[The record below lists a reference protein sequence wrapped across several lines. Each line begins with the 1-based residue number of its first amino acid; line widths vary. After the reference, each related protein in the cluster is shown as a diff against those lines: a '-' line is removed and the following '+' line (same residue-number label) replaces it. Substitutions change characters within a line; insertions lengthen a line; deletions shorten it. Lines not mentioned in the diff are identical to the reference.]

1 MDLNYSA
8 EETAFR
14 DEVRGWLEQNLPHDL
29 RDKVRDYKELSKD
42 DLERWHKILA
52 RKGWVAPDWPVQWGG
67 TGWNVVQRYIFEEE
81 CGYAGTPPL
90 VAFGLRMCAPVLFR
104 FGTEAQKQRYLVP
117 LARGET
123 FAGTA
128 VTEPHSG
135 TDVAAMETTV
145 VRRGDEY
152 VLNGSKIWISGVGLA
167 EWYLTFATLDR
178 AKGARGVC
186 AFVVERGF
194 PGFSERPIRHKLAFR
209 PAQVGE
215 LVFEDCRVPAENLVG
230 REGEGLKVALCAVEN
245 GRLSV
250 ACRAVGLAQGCLDAS
265 VGYARQR
272 VVQGQPIARYQ
283 LVQAKIADMVLGIES
298 ARYLTYRLAW
308 LKAQGVRRARR
319 ESSIAKL
326 YASEMAFRAASDAVQ
341 IHGAYGASEEYA
353 VGRFLRDA
361 KFLQVVEGV
370 NDIHRVL
377 VGEYALGLRED
388 PR

>member
-1 MDLNYSA
+1 MGS
-8 EETAFR
+8 
-14 DEVRGWLEQNLPHDL
+14 G
-29 RDKVRDYKELSKD
+29 
-42 DLERWHKILA
+42 IL
-52 RKGWVAPDWPVQWGG
+52 Q
-67 TGWNVVQRYIFEEE
+67 
-81 CGYAGTPPL
+81 
-90 VAFGLRMCAPVLFR
+90 

-152 VLNGSKIWISGVGLA
+152 VLNGAKIWISGVGLA

-194 PGFSERPIRHKLAFR
+194 PGFSERPIRNKLAFR

-265 VGYARQR
+265 VGVRAAARRAGPADRPLPARAGEDRRHGAGDR
-272 VVQGQPIARYQ
+272 VGPATSPIAWP
-283 LVQAKIADMVLGIES
+283 G
-298 ARYLTYRLAW
+298 
-308 LKAQGVRRARR
+308 
-319 ESSIAKL
+319 
-326 YASEMAFRAASDAVQ
+326 
-341 IHGAYGASEEYA
+341 
-353 VGRFLRDA
+353 
-361 KFLQVVEGV
+361 
-370 NDIHRVL
+370 
-377 VGEYALGLRED
+377 
-388 PR
+388 

>member
-1 MDLNYSA
+1 M
-8 EETAFR
+8 
-14 DEVRGWLEQNLPHDL
+14 
-29 RDKVRDYKELSKD
+29 
-42 DLERWHKILA
+42 
-52 RKGWVAPDWPVQWGG
+52 
-67 TGWNVVQRYIFEEE
+67 
-81 CGYAGTPPL
+81 
-90 VAFGLRMCAPVLFR
+90 
-104 FGTEAQKQRYLVP
+104 
-117 LARGET
+117 
-123 FAGTA
+123 
-128 VTEPHSG
+128 
-135 TDVAAMETTV
+135 
-145 VRRGDEY
+145 VRRGNEY
-152 VLNGSKIWISGVGLA
+152 VLNGAKIWISGVGLA

-178 AKGARGVC
+178 SKGAKGVC
-186 AFVVERGF
+186 AFIVERGF
-194 PGFSERPIRHKLAFR
+194 PGFSERPIRNKLAFR

-215 LVFEDCRVPAENLVG
+215 LVFEDCRVPVENLVG

-341 IHGAYGASEEYA
+341 IHGAYGASEEYV